1 MQFIFLSTLLHV
13 MFPFFILLCFKCVEM
28 VNDNGLMVIICWIL
42 SLAALAFQFMKP
54 WSTNHIMLGTC
65 RIMAN
70 EWYFTSLNMHI
81 NAEENYR
88 PKLWLWL
95 LNAMTIN
102 EADILTHW
110 WQNVMLYL
118 STQGGVKLIIYWG
131 LGNHRGITAGY
142 WSGKFPCFLVTVM
155 GLLQTTHLMSST

>member
-1 MQFIFLSTLLHV
+1 
-13 MFPFFILLCFKCVEM
+13 
-28 VNDNGLMVIICWIL
+28 
-42 SLAALAFQFMKP
+42 
-54 WSTNHIMLGTC
+54 
-65 RIMAN
+65 MAN

-110 WQNVMLYL
+110 
-118 STQGGVKLIIYWG
+118 
-131 LGNHRGITAGY
+131 
-142 WSGKFPCFLVTVM
+142 
-155 GLLQTTHLMSST
+155 